1 LRERDD
7 PDGARG
13 GAADFATRT
22 RAMAEEPKIAEEMR
36 RMEYEELLPV
46 EKKLVA
52 WSLILGIALLGAL
65 IWVSYRFFPGQ

>member
-1 LRERDD
+1 
-7 PDGARG
+7 
-13 GAADFATRT
+13 
-22 RAMAEEPKIAEEMR
+22 MAEEPKIAEEMR